1 MAEPSIRPLT
11 RAEQLEWLIPFL
23 ESQIE
28 QLKLELLVAKNEYLE
43 VKQAEMQ
50 DNDET
55 VKKL

>member
-1 MAEPSIRPLT
+1 MAEHSIRPLT

-23 ESQIE
+23 ESRIDR
-28 QLKLELLVAKNEYLE
+28 LKLELLVAKNEYLE